1 MSLMSFTLIFVVL
14 LIAQSLTRLYLS
26 SRQMRYVNSHRGQ
39 VPSEFAEKI
48 SLHSHQRAA
57 DYTVARQKILMLEI
71 VFDAIVLIVL
81 TLMGGL
87 NWINQELSE
96 LISADIWYQVALV
109 LSVFM
114 LTDIIGLPFTLYRTF
129 VLEQKF
135 GFNRMTPKLFI
146 LDSVKKLVLSLAI
159 GVPILYA
166 LFALINWLYSPQ
178 WWLWAWIALCILSIV
193 FMYAIHKFIMPL
205 FNKFTPLE
213 NEEIN
218 ERVNALAQRANF
230 GLGGLYVMDSSKRSA
245 HGNAFF
251 TGFGKNR
258 RIVFFDTLLNKLKP
272 AEIEA
277 VLAHELGHFKHKHII
292 KRIALTFIMS
302 FIFFALLGY
311 LINQPWFY
319 GGLGVF
325 LQPGRPMF
333 GIALVL
339 LLLVLPV
346 FTFFI
351 TPISSFMSRKDEFEA
366 DRYAVEQTNS
376 DDLISALVKLYNDN
390 AATLTPDPVH
400 SRFYDSH
407 PPASVR
413 IQHLHATQRI
423 IHAG

>member
-1 MSLMSFTLIFVVL
+1 MSLMSFTLIFIAL
-14 LIAQSLTRLYLS
+14 LMAQSLTRLYLS
-26 SRQMRYVNSHRGQ
+26 SRQVRYVSAHKDH
-39 VPSEFAEKI
+39 VPAEFLEKI

-57 DYTVARQKILMLEI
+57 NYTVARQKILMVEI
-71 VFDAIVLIVL
+71 IVDAIVLIVF

-87 NWINQELSE
+87 NWINQELSH
-96 LISADIWYQVALV
+96 LISHDIWYQVALV
-109 LSVFM
+109 LSIFFII
-114 LTDIIGLPFTLYRTF
+114 DILGLPFTLYRTF

-146 LDSVKKLVLSLAI
+146 LDSLKKLILSLAI

-166 LFALINWLYSPQ
+166 LFALIQWLYSPQ
-178 WWLWAWIALCILSIV
+178 WWLWAWVGLCVLSIV
-193 FMYAIHKFIMPL
+193 FMYAIPKFIMPI

-213 NEEIN
+213 NQEIN
-218 ERVNALAQRANF
+218 ERINALAQRANF

-292 KRIALTFIMS
+292 KRILLSFVMS
-302 FIFFALLGY
+302 FIFFALLAY
-311 LINQPWFY
+311 LINQAWFY
-319 GGLGVF
+319 GGLGIF

-351 TPISSFMSRKDEFEA
+351 TPITSFMSRKDEFEA

-376 DDLISALVKLYNDN
+376 EDLVSALVKLYNDN
-390 AATLTPDPVH
+390 AATLTPDPLH

-413 IQHLHATQRI
+413 IQHLHASQ
-423 IHAG
+423 HALSKA